1 MEAEV
6 KAASVKWVGEGTW
19 TPESICFD
27 WDNDSYQ
34 VWVCTNTNGSSLAN
48 GDSVDLT
55 CAESTEFVCPWTQYY
70 WIGTFEIKLFTSY
83 LHFLFIWILIQL
95 SSHVCVCVSVMYYK
109 SVFRCWMS
117 SYENPPLMCIL
128 KLLYTVELQKDL
140 EISTLKLE

>member
-95 SSHVCVCVSVMYYK
+95 SSHVCVSVSVSCIIKVFSDVGCQVMKTPHWCAYWSNYTQLNYK
-109 SVFRCWMS
+109 KIWRF
-117 SYENPPLMCIL
+117 
-128 KLLYTVELQKDL
+128 LL
-140 EISTLKLE
+140 SN

>member
-1 MEAEV
+1 MTLTGRQPNIQCQTVGLDHSSIPDYVSKGDFDANTEGPHENGWGSCHKSALEAEV

-55 CAESTEFVCPWTQYY
+55 CAESTEFVCP
-70 WIGTFEIKLFTSY
+70 
-83 LHFLFIWILIQL
+83 
-95 SSHVCVCVSVMYYK
+95 
-109 SVFRCWMS
+109 
-117 SYENPPLMCIL
+117 
-128 KLLYTVELQKDL
+128 
-140 EISTLKLE
+140 